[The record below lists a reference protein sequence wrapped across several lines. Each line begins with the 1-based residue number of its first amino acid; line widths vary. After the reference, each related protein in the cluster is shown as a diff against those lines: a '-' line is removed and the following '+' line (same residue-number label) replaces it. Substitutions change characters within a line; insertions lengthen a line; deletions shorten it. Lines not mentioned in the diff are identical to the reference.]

1 MDSKHKV
8 FIGILL
14 LATLIIGQAIPVF
27 AVCSPHVCA
36 PHVSVSPHVSSPHVS
51 SPHPSSPHVSAPHES
66 SPHASTPKASTPEP
80 APKSNTPN
88 TESSTTPSSTS
99 NGVHVGWFPWIHS
112 STSNSLRNSESSEG
126 TIDRPT
132 AKKCLIVVFCVLG
145 IIGLVALLTLTM
157 CAM

>member
-27 AVCSPHVCA
+27 AVCSPHVSS

-66 SPHASTPKASTPEP
+66 SPHVSTPKASTPEP

-88 TESSTTPSSTS
+88 EEPSTTPSSTT
-99 NGVHVGWFPWIHS
+99 NGVHAGWFPWIHN
-112 STSNSLRNSESSEG
+112 STSNSLRNSESSGG